1 MTMRNPTMSLY
12 KSDEDSKRWHLVRR
26 VTLLFL
32 LVLALSLGLVILFR
46 QKGNTPLLL
55 FNILSDVSLG
65 LFIGLGTRIVL
76 RHRHWLIQGVASAA
90 MVVIGLA
97 VLGYFTDWKSGIGP
111 FQAGLVKVN
120 WLDWAHIS
128 LKLPLEFE
136 RGSMDVLDL
145 ANMLI
150 GIDTSWIALRAWRR
164 SVNYSAQASQFA
176 PRVRSHARAYAPR
189 AAVAQNVS
197 SVNVR
202 PVAVSSVGQKVK
214 KKKSNMRPVISMRT
228 ADPRPSRS
236 RKRAWNPLGRK
247 PAVQL
252 AVYEEHRCPYCL
264 EIVTRDDPR
273 GSVECQVCHALH
285 HKDCWDITGTC
296 QVPHLNT

>member
-1 MTMRNPTMSLY
+1 MAMRNPTMSLY
-12 KSDEDSKRWHLVRR
+12 NSDEDSKRWHLVRR

-46 QKGNTPLLL
+46 QKGSTPLLL

-120 WLDWAHIS
+120 WLDWAHIP

-145 ANMLI
+145 AHMLI

-164 SVNYSAQASQFA
+164 SVSYLAQGNQPSQ
-176 PRVRSHARAYAPR
+176 RVRSHARAYAPR
-189 AAVAQNVS
+189 TSVAQNVS
-197 SVNVR
+197 VVNVR
-202 PVAVSSVGQKVK
+202 SAAVPSAGQKVK
-214 KKKSNMRPVISMRT
+214 KKKSSMRPVISMRT

>member
-1 MTMRNPTMSLY
+1 MAMRNPTMSLY
-12 KSDEDSKRWHLVRR
+12 NSDEDSKRWHLVRR
-26 VTLLFL
+26 MTLLFL

-65 LFIGLGTRIVL
+65 LFIGLGTRVVL

-97 VLGYFTDWKSGIGP
+97 VLGYFTEWKSGIGP

-145 ANMLI
+145 AHMLI
-150 GIDTSWIALRAWRR
+150 GIDMSWIALRAWRR
-164 SVNYSAQASQFA
+164 SVSYSTQSSHSA
-176 PRVRSHARAYAPR
+176 PRVRSHARAAAPR
-189 AAVAQNVS
+189 AVISPNVS
-197 SVNVR
+197 VLNVR
-202 PVAVSSVGQKVK
+202 PAAVSNAGQKVK
-214 KKKSNMRPVISMRT
+214 KKKAPVRPVISMRT

-236 RKRAWNPLGRK
+236 RKRAWNPLGHK